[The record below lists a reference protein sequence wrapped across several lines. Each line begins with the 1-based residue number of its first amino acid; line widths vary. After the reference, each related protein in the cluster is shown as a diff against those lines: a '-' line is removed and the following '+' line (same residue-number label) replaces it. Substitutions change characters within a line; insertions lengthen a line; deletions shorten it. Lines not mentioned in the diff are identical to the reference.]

1 MWGHIGWQWNGL
13 KIPNHTSIG
22 FLFTFSNKK
31 DIFKNTIDMHISQI
45 EITGFS
51 YGVLNF
57 VVSFKT
63 QKIQWPKSI

>member
-1 MWGHIGWQWNGL
+1 
-13 KIPNHTSIG
+13 
-22 FLFTFSNKK
+22 
-31 DIFKNTIDMHISQI
+31 MHISQI

-63 QKIQWPKSI
+63 QKIQWPKNINRYVNIINQKKGKKIC

>member
-1 MWGHIGWQWNGL
+1 MQ
-13 KIPNHTSIG
+13 
-22 FLFTFSNKK
+22 
-31 DIFKNTIDMHISQI
+31 ISQI

-63 QKIQWPKSI
+63 QKIQWPKSIYVNIINQKKEKKICQK

>member
-1 MWGHIGWQWNGL
+1 MQ
-13 KIPNHTSIG
+13 
-22 FLFTFSNKK
+22 
-31 DIFKNTIDMHISQI
+31 ISQI

-63 QKIQWPKSI
+63 QKNSMAKKYIPVCKYHQSEKGKKKLPKMKSLLIFG

>member
-1 MWGHIGWQWNGL
+1 
-13 KIPNHTSIG
+13 
-22 FLFTFSNKK
+22 
-31 DIFKNTIDMHISQI
+31 MHISQI

-63 QKIQWPKSI
+63 QKIQWPKSINRYVNIINQKKGKENLLRFVKIKSLLIF